1 MAEVFLRAQHVHKRY
16 GGVVALQDVDLE
28 IRAGEIHCLVG
39 ENGSGKS
46 TLIKIVT
53 GVVSPDPGADLEIG
67 GVRVRGLTPAEAL
80 RRGIQVVHQDLALFP
95 NLSVAENI
103 ALLQVA
109 AGGRWIVDWRAVPAI
124 AQGAL
129 ARIGVT
135 LPLDAPVATL
145 PVADQ
150 QLVAICRAL
159 ASDAR
164 LLITDE
170 PTASLTQREA
180 QRLFGIL
187 RDLQTHGI
195 ATLFVSHKLDE
206 VLEIAQRITVLRD
219 GRKVGT
225 FDRSAVDRDRLV
237 QLMTGRAIA
246 DRRRPSAHS
255 LGTPILEVRGL
266 RRRGQF
272 ADVSFTLH
280 RGEVLGLIGPLGAG
294 KTELALALF
303 GMNPPD
309 AGEVLVD
316 NRPVRLRTNADAISA
331 GIAYVP
337 EDRLSQGIVAR
348 QPVRSNLIVTVLD
361 SLTGPGRWL
370 APRRTAAFCA
380 DVVRAFDIRT
390 PSIDQPASALSGG
403 NQQKVVI
410 AKWLST
416 RPRVLVLDRPTAGID
431 VGAKAVVYD
440 LIDRLAEEGVGI
452 LLVTEEIA
460 EALAVCDRILLMK
473 HGRIVAEI
481 SGADA
486 SEAGLQRALTA

>member
-1 MAEVFLRAQHVHKRY
+1 MAEVFLRARHVTKRY

-67 GVRVRGLTPAEAL
+67 GVRVRGLSPAEAL

-103 ALLQVA
+103 ALLRVT
-109 AGGRWIVDWRAVPAI
+109 AGRRIVDWRAVSAI
-124 AQGAL
+124 ARAAL

-135 LPLDAPVATL
+135 LPLDAPVGTL
-145 PVADQ
+145 PIADQ

-164 LLITDE
+164 LVITDE

-187 RDLQTHGI
+187 RDLQAHGI

-237 QLMTGRAIA
+237 RLMTGRLIA
-246 DRRRPSAHS
+246 ARRRSSVRPA
-255 LGTPILEVRGL
+255 GAPILEVRGL

-272 ADVSFTLH
+272 ADVSFTVH
-280 RGEVLGLIGPLGAG
+280 RGEVVGLIGPLGAG

-316 NRPVRLRTNADAISA
+316 GRPVRLRTTADAVGA

-348 QPVRSNLIVTVLD
+348 QPVRSNLVVTVLD
-361 SLTGPGRWL
+361 RLTGPWRWL
-370 APRRTAAFCA
+370 PPRRTAAFCA
-380 DVVRAFDIRT
+380 DVVHAFDIRT
-390 PSIDQPASALSGG
+390 PSIDQPVSALSGG

-416 RPRVLVLDRPTAGID
+416 RPRVLILDRPTAGID
-431 VGAKAVVYD
+431 VGARAVVYEI
-440 LIDRLAEEGVGI
+440 IDRLAGEGVGI
-452 LLVTEEIA
+452 LLVTEEVP

-473 HGRIVAEI
+473 HGRLVTEVR
-481 SGADA
+481 GADA
-486 SEAGLQRALTA
+486 SEAELQQALTA